1 MSCLSLDGVHL
12 WHHQTQTG
20 KQMKKKVEAEFLLWT
35 AGGGVSPLDQC
46 LFHTNTTIR
55 GCQELLVHV
64 VLVCAVCL
72 KPSQTNVIQDF
83 SSSPIQNI
91 CTGTHQTDKSRRPPG
106 VSWWRK
112 SSETNPDR
120 FGWSLQDDQRPT
132 KTQTSVRKRAVN
144 NLLMFHPSFVCFY
157 QVTLRWSAIVCP
169 VCMTETRWL
178 EFLSP
183 LRFYFVKVDKTH
195 NLWKRFMLEKV

>member
-1 MSCLSLDGVHL
+1 MMSCLSLDEVHL

-35 AGGGVSPLDQC
+35 GGGGVSPLDQC
-46 LFHTNTTIR
+46 SFHTNTTIG
-55 GCQELLVHV
+55 GCQELLVH

-72 KPSQTNVIQDF
+72 KPSQTNMIQDF

-91 CTGTHQTDKSRRPPG
+91 CTGTHQRDNSRRPAG
-106 VSWWRK
+106 VSWRRK

-120 FGWSLQDDQRPT
+120 FGWSLQDDQRST

-144 NLLMFHPSFVCFY
+144 NLLMFRPSFVWFY
-157 QVTLRWSAIVCP
+157 QVTLRWSAVVCP
-169 VCMTETRWL
+169 VCLTDTLVGVSVSPQIWL
-178 EFLSP
+178 CQSRFL
-183 LRFYFVKVDKTH
+183 
-195 NLWKRFMLEKV
+195 LEV